1 MITAER
7 EDGVVVEIRPGEA
20 ICGHG
25 FFSITLTPALKG
37 EYDPWHSGSEAEY
50 QRMCEWFGNLAA
62 TRLMRR
68 PKEKK

>member
-7 EDGVVVEIRPGEA
+7 EDGVTVEIRPGEA

-25 FFSITLTPALKG
+25 FFSITLTCAQKG
-37 EYDPWHSGSEAEY
+37 EYDPFHSANPAEY
-50 QRMCEWFGNLAA
+50 KAAWDWFGNLAT